1 MPTHLQVGDVSGGG
15 GGHTIQDEGSSLTAR
30 TGLNFTGAGVTATD
44 DAANNRTNVTISGSG
59 GGAGDG
65 YVINVKSAP
74 YSATGNGSTNDTAAV
89 QAAIDA
95 AEAAG
100 GGIVYFPLGTYL
112 CNGLTIAGNNIT
124 LLGAGWG
131 SVLRQV
137 SGAADNTYL
146 VSVLGTTT
154 NTTGNY
160 TDLAFRDL
168 QFLGRIDTDAATQYV
183 HLLAVSGVTDCH
195 IERCLFK
202 GWRGD
207 GVYIGSGNSTQVER
221 HNERVWIEDC
231 TFDGVNK
238 LNRNA
243 LTVIDGTG
251 LWIRDNHFRNCSA
264 TDRPGAI
271 DLEMND
277 NAYHRL
283 RNVQIS
289 GNEFENVGGNV
300 GNIVVDIFRTQ
311 ASLTVPIRGI
321 VIEGNTIRGS
331 TNSQGA
337 IFVRHRQTPTAT
349 TVPTDIT
356 IRDNEI
362 VDCVGTCLYVE
373 GARGVEVEDNR
384 FGTSPNALAFGYAYA
399 TADISFR
406 RNRLYQVGTTEGTAI
421 DFYSVAR
428 MQIEDNVF
436 DSIGVQA
443 GGTGRITSFVY
454 NASPASTSS
463 AIEMDNN
470 RIVGTTHTTISS
482 KNASHTLSQSTNR
495 FGVNFFGT
503 LVADA
508 AHWLKV
514 ATGASIHNGSA
525 YVPAARDV
533 NAITWTWIGPTDPG
547 GAASNNDTW
556 IPTA

>member
-124 LLGAGWG
+124 LLGQGWG

-137 SGAADNTYL
+137 SGVADNTYL

-154 NTTGNY
+154 TTAGNY
-160 TDLAFRDL
+160 VGLAFRDL

-183 HLLAVSGVTDCH
+183 HLLALSGVSDCRV
-195 IERCLFK
+195 ERCLFK

-207 GVYIGSGNSTQVER
+207 GLYLGSGNSTQVER
-221 HNERVWIEDC
+221 HNERVWIEGN

-238 LNRNA
+238 LNRNGI
-243 LTVIDGTG
+243 TVIDATG
-251 LWIRDNHFRNCSA
+251 LWIRDNAFRNCSA

-271 DLEMND
+271 DMEMN
-277 NAYHRL
+277 NNVYHRL
-283 RNVQIS
+283 RNVQIT

-300 GNIVVDIFRTQ
+300 GNIIVDIFPTQ
-311 ASLTVPIRGI
+311 AALTTPSRGI
-321 VIEGNTIRGS
+321 VIERNVIRGS
-331 TNSQGA
+331 TNSASA

-349 TVPTDIT
+349 TVPNDIV
-356 IRDNEI
+356 IRDNQI
-362 VDCVGTCLYVE
+362 IDCLGNPLYVE
-373 GARGVEVEDNR
+373 GVRKIDIEDNR
-384 FGTSPNALAFGYAYA
+384 IGTSPNALAFGYAYA

-406 RNRLYQVGTTEGTAI
+406 RNHLYQTSTTEGTAI
-421 DFYSVAR
+421 DFYSVSR
-428 MQIEDNVF
+428 MQIVDNVF
-436 DSIGVQA
+436 DSIGLQN
-443 GGTGRITSFVY
+443 GTTGRLTSFVY
-454 NASPASTSS
+454 NASPASASTG
-463 AIEMDNN
+463 IEMHGN
-470 RIVGTTHTTISS
+470 RVVGSTHTTISS
-482 KNASHTLSQSTNR
+482 KHASHTLNQATNK
-495 FGVNFFGT
+495 FSENSFGT
-503 LVADA
+503 LLPDVT
-508 AHWLKV
+508 HWLRTADVMV
-514 ATGASIHNGSA
+514 AIHDGSA
-525 YVPAARDV
+525 YPARPAAQSV
-533 NAITWTWIGPTDPG
+533 QWIGPTDPG
-547 GAASNNDTW
+547 GLAQNNDTW
-556 IPTA
+556 IPAA